1 MLNFLR
7 KLRRKEMNQNTGKYL
22 KYAIGEI
29 ALVVIGILIA
39 LSVNNGNI
47 RNKERALAQEYKE
60 RLVNQFQKDSV
71 QWFQRNQG
79 LISLNE
85 IVHNVDTLFM
95 QKANNT
101 LKLNDIIKIPVFL
114 TLDSPI
120 LTATT
125 AIDELNNTGRMS
137 LFKNILLKDALVSY
151 QNEIS
156 NQINTYNKVL
166 DKYTAYDE
174 YLIKNGILNNRLYF
188 IEARYLTDEFK
199 NRYWF
204 VATNRM
210 NDLRQSSVLVKK
222 CNDILK
228 LLRD

>member
-1 MLNFLR
+1 MLNFFR
-7 KLRRKEMNQNTGKYL
+7 KLRRKEMKGTRYL

-29 ALVVIGILIA
+29 VLVVIGILIA
-39 LSVNNGNI
+39 LSVNNWNI
-47 RNKERALAQEYKE
+47 RNKERALTQEYKE
-60 RLVNQFQKDSV
+60 RLVNQFQKDSA
-71 QWFQRNQG
+71 QWSRRNRG

-85 IVHNVDTLFM
+85 IVQQVDTLFT

-101 LKLNDIIKIPVFL
+101 LKPNDIVKIPVFL

-120 LTATT
+120 LTETT
-125 AIDELNNTGRMS
+125 SIDELNNTGRMS
-137 LFKNILLKDALVSY
+137 LFKNIALKDALVSY

-156 NQINTYNKVL
+156 NQINTYSKVL

-174 YLIKNGILNNRLYF
+174 YLIKNGTLNNSFYF
-188 IEARYLTDEFK
+188 IEARHLTDEFK

-204 VATNRM
+204 VATTRM
-210 NDLRQSSVLVKK
+210 NDLRQSSVLIQK

-228 LLRD
+228 LLQE